1 MNFFQR
7 QLKGKIKYKLCK
19 NLKKAIKDIFQD
31 IKKIEKDKKITI
43 LLSPASASYDQYINF
58 ENRGNEFKRL
68 SRLYAKKF
76 K

>member
-43 LLSPASASYDQYINF
+43 LLSQLVHLTININF
-58 ENRGNEFKRL
+58 ENRGNNLRD
-68 SRLYAKKF
+68 
-76 K
+76 